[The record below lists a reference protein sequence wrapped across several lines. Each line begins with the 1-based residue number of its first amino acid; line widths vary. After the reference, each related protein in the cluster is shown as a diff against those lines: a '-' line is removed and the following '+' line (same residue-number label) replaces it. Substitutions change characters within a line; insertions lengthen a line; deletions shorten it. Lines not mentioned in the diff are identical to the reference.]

1 MKLRVKDIVKIWNNG
16 AASLVAGQEGLMRR
30 IEVFDMMEQPNI
42 KPWLR
47 EHLLLITTGY
57 VIRND
62 KEALLNLIRDM
73 NEVNASAL
81 AIKTRFFDDFP
92 KEALQLADELKLPLF
107 FLDNNAG
114 FVELVFPVMTAI
126 VESRSNIE
134 LDTRYQI
141 GKENKSELDNR
152 LFFDLI
158 NRKITQPEEA
168 EYRTASLQW
177 PSEPVRMIALSLE
190 TEKNSFLLEM
200 KKEQQTKAISRI
212 LEKNHIRNAVICSK
226 EMCFALMGISINDTL
241 LDTIV
246 NDMIQKLIGRITEEE
261 LDLIKDIIIKQANEY
276 NSIMK
281 EERVKKVFSDEYKP
295 HQKENSISWA
305 IYSGF
310 ETGTKIGKLE
320 ANAFKYGRSHVRPQL
335 IGEKI
340 MLHIIGSKS
349 EFKSKYLRRFYK
361 MNEDFSKNDILYAYI
376 KYSVSREHDNIQSIE
391 ICVPDKMGNIIR
403 KESLYVKP
411 KLKALGA

>member
-81 AIKTRFFDDFP
+81 AIKTRFFEDFP
-92 KEALQLADELKLPLF
+92 KEA
-107 FLDNNAG
+107 
-114 FVELVFPVMTAI
+114 VFPVMTAI
-126 VESRSNIE
+126 VESRSSIE

-246 NDMIQKLIGRITEEE
+246 NDMIQKTVEINNCACSAIISNPLSDYLKLADTYQKLKEGFHIRMIRKQQWQCIFLDE
-261 LDLIKDIIIKQANEY
+261 LQYD
-276 NSIMK
+276 
-281 EERVKKVFSDEYKP
+281 R
-295 HQKENSISWA
+295 
-305 IYSGF
+305 
-310 ETGTKIGKLE
+310 
-320 ANAFKYGRSHVRPQL
+320 
-335 IGEKI
+335 I
-340 MLHIIGSKS
+340 MLHISKDT
-349 EFKSKYLRRFYK
+349 EVHQFIRCKLGPLVEYDRAHDTQLLETLEALIQ
-361 MNEDFSKNDILYAYI
+361 NHN
-376 KYSVSREHDNIQSIE
+376 SR
-391 ICVPDKMGNIIR
+391 KLAA
-403 KESLYVKP
+403 ESLFLHRNTMVHRINKIEEVLHCSLDDTEIMEQLEFAIKMKMY
-411 KLKALGA
+411 AH

>member
-73 NEVNASAL
+73 NEVTASAL

-152 LFFDLI
+152 LFFDLCG
-158 NRKITQPEEA
+158 NSSGHPCGHPSLRSLAPPLRTRPAARGSRPVLGQLEA
-168 EYRTASLQW
+168 VSRSLSPPQIMLRRSSSPTSSIW
-177 PSEPVRMIALSLE
+177 CFLSWARLE
-190 TEKNSFLLEM
+190 L
-200 KKEQQTKAISRI
+200 
-212 LEKNHIRNAVICSK
+212 
-226 EMCFALMGISINDTL
+226 
-241 LDTIV
+241 
-246 NDMIQKLIGRITEEE
+246 
-261 LDLIKDIIIKQANEY
+261 
-276 NSIMK
+276 
-281 EERVKKVFSDEYKP
+281 KKVRPFLFS
-295 HQKENSISWA
+295 A
-305 IYSGF
+305 IHLPA
-310 ETGTKIGKLE
+310 K
-320 ANAFKYGRSHVRPQL
+320 VD
-335 IGEKI
+335 
-340 MLHIIGSKS
+340 HI
-349 EFKSKYLRRFYK
+349 
-361 MNEDFSKNDILYAYI
+361 
-376 KYSVSREHDNIQSIE
+376 V
-391 ICVPDKMGNIIR
+391 
-403 KESLYVKP
+403 
-411 KLKALGA
+411 

>member
-81 AIKTRFFDDFP
+81 AIKTRFFEDFP

-126 VESRSNIE
+126 VESRSSIE

-141 GKENKSELDNR
+141 GKENKSNQN
-152 LFFDLI
+152 LI
-158 NRKITQPEEA
+158 TD
-168 EYRTASLQW
+168 YSL
-177 PSEPVRMIALSLE
+177 ILS
-190 TEKNSFLLEM
+190 T
-200 KKEQQTKAISRI
+200 
-212 LEKNHIRNAVICSK
+212 V
-226 EMCFALMGISINDTL
+226 
-241 LDTIV
+241 
-246 NDMIQKLIGRITEEE
+246 
-261 LDLIKDIIIKQANEY
+261 
-276 NSIMK
+276 
-281 EERVKKVFSDEYKP
+281 
-295 HQKENSISWA
+295 
-305 IYSGF
+305 
-310 ETGTKIGKLE
+310 
-320 ANAFKYGRSHVRPQL
+320 RSHSQRKQNIVQP
-335 IGEKI
+335 
-340 MLHIIGSKS
+340 
-349 EFKSKYLRRFYK
+349 
-361 MNEDFSKNDILYAYI
+361 LYNG
-376 KYSVSREHDNIQSIE
+376 HQNQ
-391 ICVPDKMGNIIR
+391 CV
-403 KESLYVKP
+403 
-411 KLKALGA
+411 

>member
-81 AIKTRFFDDFP
+81 AIKTRFFEDFP
-92 KEALQLADELKLPLF
+92 KEALQ
-107 FLDNNAG
+107 
-114 FVELVFPVMTAI
+114 
-126 VESRSNIE
+126 

-246 NDMIQKLIGRITEEE
+246 NDMIQKTVEINNCACSAIISNPLSDYLKLADTYQKLKEGFHIRMIRKQQWQCIFLDE
-261 LDLIKDIIIKQANEY
+261 LQYD
-276 NSIMK
+276 
-281 EERVKKVFSDEYKP
+281 R
-295 HQKENSISWA
+295 
-305 IYSGF
+305 
-310 ETGTKIGKLE
+310 
-320 ANAFKYGRSHVRPQL
+320 
-335 IGEKI
+335 I
-340 MLHIIGSKS
+340 MLHISKDT
-349 EFKSKYLRRFYK
+349 EVHQFIRCKLGPLVEYDRAHDTQLLETLEALIQ
-361 MNEDFSKNDILYAYI
+361 NHN
-376 KYSVSREHDNIQSIE
+376 SR
-391 ICVPDKMGNIIR
+391 KLAA
-403 KESLYVKP
+403 ESLFLHRNTMVHRINKIEEVLHCSLDDTEIMEQLEFAIKMKMY
-411 KLKALGA
+411 AH

>member
-81 AIKTRFFDDFP
+81 AIKTRFFEDFP
-92 KEALQLADELKLPLF
+92 
-107 FLDNNAG
+107 
-114 FVELVFPVMTAI
+114 
-126 VESRSNIE
+126 
-134 LDTRYQI
+134 
-141 GKENKSELDNR
+141 
-152 LFFDLI
+152 
-158 NRKITQPEEA
+158 KITQPEEA

-200 KKEQQTKAISRI
+200 KKEQQTKVISRI

-246 NDMIQKLIGRITEEE
+246 NDMIQKTVEINNCACSAIISNPLSDYLKLADTYQKLKEGFHIRMIRKQQWQYIFLDE
-261 LDLIKDIIIKQANEY
+261 LQYD
-276 NSIMK
+276 
-281 EERVKKVFSDEYKP
+281 R
-295 HQKENSISWA
+295 
-305 IYSGF
+305 
-310 ETGTKIGKLE
+310 
-320 ANAFKYGRSHVRPQL
+320 
-335 IGEKI
+335 I
-340 MLHIIGSKS
+340 MLHISKDT
-349 EFKSKYLRRFYK
+349 EVHQFIRCKLGPLVEYDRAHDTQLLETLEALIQ
-361 MNEDFSKNDILYAYI
+361 NHN
-376 KYSVSREHDNIQSIE
+376 SR
-391 ICVPDKMGNIIR
+391 KLAA
-403 KESLYVKP
+403 ESLFLHRNTMVHRINKIEEVLHCSLDDTEIMEQLEFAIKMKMY
-411 KLKALGA
+411 AH

>member
-81 AIKTRFFDDFP
+81 AIKTRFFEDFP
-92 KEALQLADELKLPLF
+92 KEALQLADELKFPLF

-126 VESRSNIE
+126 VESRSSIE

-226 EMCFALMGISINDTL
+226 EMCFALMGISITL
-241 LDTIV
+241 
-246 NDMIQKLIGRITEEE
+246 IQL
-261 LDLIKDIIIKQANEY
+261 
-276 NSIMK
+276 
-281 EERVKKVFSDEYKP
+281 
-295 HQKENSISWA
+295 
-305 IYSGF
+305 
-310 ETGTKIGKLE
+310 
-320 ANAFKYGRSHVRPQL
+320 
-335 IGEKI
+335 
-340 MLHIIGSKS
+340 
-349 EFKSKYLRRFYK
+349 
-361 MNEDFSKNDILYAYI
+361 
-376 KYSVSREHDNIQSIE
+376 
-391 ICVPDKMGNIIR
+391 
-403 KESLYVKP
+403 
-411 KLKALGA
+411 